1 LFTEGTP
8 LSQPIPFQV
17 VVTAGKVLIVT
28 LVEKKY
34 NLSHWFVLIHVPA
47 AKVAKLVPV
56 CAATAR
62 VIPVKV

>member
-1 LFTEGTP
+1 
-8 LSQPIPFQV
+8 
-17 VVTAGKVLIVT
+17 LIVT